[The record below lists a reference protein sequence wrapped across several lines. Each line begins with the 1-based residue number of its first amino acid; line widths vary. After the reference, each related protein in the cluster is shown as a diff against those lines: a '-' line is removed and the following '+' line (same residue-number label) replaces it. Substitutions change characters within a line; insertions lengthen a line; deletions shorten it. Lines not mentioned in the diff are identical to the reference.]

1 MLFIKI
7 IFFLNILIAYFFLSN
22 STLLAENDFIKIRQF
37 YNKDLSFSKN
47 AQKLNGNE
55 VKVFG
60 FMAPPL
66 KAEANFFV
74 LTKMPMSVCPFCES
88 EADWPDDI
96 LLVYT
101 KTTITPLP
109 FNVPIITIGTLDIGT
124 KTDTETGF
132 VSKIRMLES
141 EYIEYES
148 H

>member
-1 MLFIKI
+1 MLFIKK
-7 IFFLNILIAYFFLSN
+7 IFFLNILIVYFFLSN

-109 FNVPIITIGTLDIGT
+109 FNVPIIA
-124 KTDTETGF
+124 
-132 VSKIRMLES
+132 
-141 EYIEYES
+141 
-148 H
+148 